1 MNDRAMQL
9 ITDISDFDKKPCA
22 ATIGSFDGVH
32 TGHIAMLSELRAAA
46 AERGLPLVVV
56 TFANHPRLLFNSE
69 STPFLLT
76 PGSVREEL
84 LASAGVDC
92 CVMLD
97 FDRAMAS
104 MSAECFMREVLVERL
119 GVQLLAVGY
128 DHHFGKPAAG
138 EGLEQYIS
146 YGRKY
151 GVEVFGT
158 KPFAVGDTI
167 VSSSA
172 VRRALSAG
180 DVEAAKA
187 FLGRS
192 YALHGTVVHGAG
204 IGRQLGFPTANISLP
219 DAMQLLPADGVYE
232 VDVTLDGDNYK
243 GVMNIGRKPTVA
255 SGKERTLE
263 VHIIGFEGDIYG
275 RPVTVEFVR
284 RLRGEQSFVN
294 IDALRFQ
301 IEVDVARVKRG
312 I

>member
-32 TGHIAMLSELRAAA
+32 TGHIAMLGELRAAA

-104 MSAECFMREVLVERL
+104 MSAEHFMREVLVERL

-180 DVEAAKA
+180 DVEAAKN

-192 YALHGTVVHGAG
+192 YALRGTVVHGAG

-219 DAMQLLPADGVYE
+219 DAMQQLPADGVYE

-255 SGKERTLE
+255 SGKEHTLE
-263 VHIIGFEGDIYG
+263 VHIIGFDGDIYG

>member
-1 MNDRAMQL
+1 MQL

-32 TGHIAMLSELRAAA
+32 TGHIAMLSELRVAA

-104 MSAECFMREVLVERL
+104 MSAEHFMREVLVERL

-219 DAMQLLPADGVYE
+219 DAMQQLPADGVYE

-275 RPVTVEFVR
+275 KPVTVEFVR
-284 RLRGEQSFVN
+284 RLRDEQIFDNVN
-294 IDALRFQ
+294 ALRFQ

>member
-1 MNDRAMQL
+1 MQL

-32 TGHIAMLSELRAAA
+32 TGHIAMLSELRLAA

-192 YALHGTVVHGAG
+192 YALYGTVVHGAG

-219 DAMQLLPADGVYE
+219 DAMQQLPADGVYE
-232 VDVTLDGDNYK
+232 VDVTLDGENHK